1 VSAPNPRVLIVEDE
15 AHMRRFL
22 RTTLIHNGYDTL
34 EAIDGVQAMEQAVS
48 GDPSLIL
55 LDLGLPDV
63 DGVEVVA
70 KIRER
75 SEVPIIIISARDF
88 EYAKIEALDLGAN
101 DYVTKPFGAG
111 ELLARI
117 RAALRVRSQLA
128 DSPGASVLTLGD
140 LRIDLGERLVT
151 LGDAEVHLTPTE
163 FGLLA
168 VLARRVGR
176 VVSHRELLREV
187 WGPETTNQ
195 VEYLRVFVRQL
206 RYKLEHEPSQPKH
219 LVTVSGVGYRLLS
232 ST

>member
-1 VSAPNPRVLIVEDE
+1 MSAPNPRVLIVEDE

-34 EAIDGVQAMEQAVS
+34 EATDGVQAMEQAVS

-128 DSPGASVLTLGD
+128 DSPGAPVLTLGD
-140 LRIDLGERLVT
+140 LRIDLGERLVK
-151 LGDAEVHLTPTE
+151 LGDTEVHLTPTE